1 MCFKEESDFCHQVD
15 LKDRFAR
22 SSGVLISTLAHGWR
36 TNAEMSMPMSH
47 MHVQPTP
54 TLTHIFYPDVP
65 MQSHTHTG
73 KCHESS
79 SCVTCMRICRST
91 EAHHLPATLADRTKE
106 ETATRKVEIMT
117 STFINKNAI
126 TQPAHS
132 PCTSVQQANLPI
144 REMPLLWS
152 DFSMFY
158 FSDSHSPLLEA
169 HHHGCWVHW
178 SQPWLGGR
186 RHKHANKEPSKLQ
199 LVSSSII
206 HTFNTMELALLMFPG
221 RKFY

>member
-1 MCFKEESDFCHQVD
+1 M
-15 LKDRFAR
+15 
-22 SSGVLISTLAHGWR
+22 ST
-36 TNAEMSMPMSH
+36 PMSH

-117 STFINKNAI
+117 ITFISKNAI

-132 PCTSVQQANLPI
+132 PA
-144 REMPLLWS
+144 PLCS
-152 DFSMFY
+152 KQIY
-158 FSDSHSPLLEA
+158 LLERCLYCDLTFPCFISLTLIPHYWKHITMA
-169 HHHGCWVHW
+169 AGSTGASHGWEVEGTNMQTRNLRNCSW
-178 SQPWLGGR
+178 SPPASSTHSTPWSWL
-186 RHKHANKEPSKLQ
+186 
-199 LVSSSII
+199 
-206 HTFNTMELALLMFPG
+206 
-221 RKFY
+221 Y